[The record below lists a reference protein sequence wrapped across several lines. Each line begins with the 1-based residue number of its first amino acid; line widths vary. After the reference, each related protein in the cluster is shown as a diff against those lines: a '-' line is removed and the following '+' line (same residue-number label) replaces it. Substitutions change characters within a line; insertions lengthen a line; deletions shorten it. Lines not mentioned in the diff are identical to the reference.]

1 MNITFISFIDYKKIN
16 YNVLFFFNQKKKNS
30 NYLKTNANEIAL
42 LTTNINNML

>member
-16 YNVLFFFNQKKKNS
+16 YNILVFFNQKKNS